1 MSSSA
6 SSSVRRLPLRQALT
20 SLRSGPGPITLS
32 SNVSAIKLRFVAKN
46 AEAGPRQFLRD
57 YAPKLAYANPSL
69 PIQVERIPD
78 PRAKHRDPK
87 SPDAGAVWENGEQ
100 PKPEMII
107 FFHGSTAQTLP
118 LSHLDGAKILAQ
130 LISVAGEERP
140 QGIEAPLLA
149 VTDGTGDGVAA

>member
-6 SSSVRRLPLRQALT
+6 SSSIRRLPFRQALT
-20 SLRSGPGPITLS
+20 SLKSGPGAVTLS

-46 AEAGPRQFLRD
+46 SEAGPRQFLRN

-69 PIQVERIPD
+69 PIQIERIRD
-78 PRAKHRDPK
+78 PRSKHRNPK

-100 PKPEMII
+100 PKPEMIVS
-107 FFHGSTAQTLP
+107 FHGAAAQTLP
-118 LSHLDGAKILAQ
+118 LTHLDGEKILAQ

-140 QGIEAPLLA
+140 QGIEAPQL
-149 VTDGTGDGVAA
+149 